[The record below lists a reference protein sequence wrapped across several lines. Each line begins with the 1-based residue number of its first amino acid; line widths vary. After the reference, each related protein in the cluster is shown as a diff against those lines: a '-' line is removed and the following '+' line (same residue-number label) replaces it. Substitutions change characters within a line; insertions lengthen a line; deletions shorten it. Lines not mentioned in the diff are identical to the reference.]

1 MFQPQ
6 FFYEAGKARSGT
18 ALIPFFDSTSVSF
31 AISTRN
37 GNTVVDW
44 GDGSSSNIAPVKMR
58 DYADGSVLSSNFNKS
73 YSSALNGNVSV
84 KFLQGLKDVYSVYLG
99 DFHTTNQQFKL
110 NILDVETFFHQFPN
124 LFSLC
129 IEEYAY
135 QTTARMSVIKGDLA
149 KLPNSVERVL
159 INQAEILNAATDF
172 TLNFSSYTN
181 LSNLKV
187 FRFKDKVATTA
198 QSTIK
203 VIGDV
208 GKLPTSCQLFYLQ
221 KASAGSSITYTAG
234 KVWASA
240 FDTLY
245 LPISLSVFEND
256 NLLNDL
262 KNSVTTAIGGKVIY
276 LGGGYRSS
284 ASDSA
289 VTYLTGLGFTISGV
303 SVIIPLKILDLPL
316 QNNFTD
322 YSASGISMVAGGTSN
337 QPIFALSGRKAGEY
351 CAVFNGSQSIKTTT
365 NLPINSDKVTVEF
378 AIKTTHTSNAL
389 IVEMSP
395 NISASNT
402 FGVYANNLTAN
413 KIDIG
418 DHTMSPNS
426 FNIGGTTVNINDGTW
441 KHLVMTI
448 DRNLGVDQNK
458 IYLNGTLNYSQSTTY
473 YANLIGNFVNN
484 ILFIGQRNGNSV
496 GFNGSL
502 MYLKI
507 YNYALT
513 GGEASTAFNVFTTS
527 GTPILTG
534 KSVALIGDSTITNYA
549 CRSQKIS
556 DTLFNSTDISNGW
569 TATNLAVAGQTISQQ
584 LTVWNNNS
592 NKVTYDIIIIQV
604 GLNDMSTATATTLTN
619 YQNLINQINATKKA
633 GAKVYISCMLPC
645 KQRFVDLGIATGQS
659 NWIALN
665 NAIMGS
671 TFTGVDGRNNYH
683 VSLLDDGG
691 GNLASAYDC
700 GDHIHENQ
708 AGADIIIAGL
718 RTMIGL

>member
-18 ALIPFFDSTSVSF
+18 ALIPFFDSKTIDLT
-31 AISTRN
+31 ISTRS
-37 GNTVVDW
+37 GNSEVTW
-44 GDGSSSNIAPVKMR
+44 GDGTKINWINPKNR
-58 DYADGSVLSSNFNKS
+58 DYTVASETLFSKIHA
-73 YSSALNGNVSV
+73 SAFTGDIAV
-84 KFLQGLKDVYSVYLG
+84 KFFGGLKDVYSLKLTPTSDVQK
-99 DFHTTNQQFKL
+99 NKL
-110 NILDVETFFHQFPN
+110 NILNIGAFLKQFPN
-124 LFSLC
+124 LYSFV
-129 IEEYAY
+129 IENYSYGANYGIINGNILE
-135 QTTARMSVIKGDLA
+135 MPD
-149 KLPNSVERVL
+149 SVEKISSNDFQFSGTL
-159 INQAEILNAATDF
+159 HFNMSEISAT
-172 TLNFSSYTN
+172 
-181 LSNLKV
+181 SNLKKLDL
-187 FRFKDKVATTA
+187 FSYNINGAKK
-198 QSTIK
+198 I
-203 VIGDV
+203 IGDL
-208 GKLPTSCQLFYLQ
+208 GKMP
-221 KASAGSSITYTAG
+221 ASLNYFDLRFAMADSKITYTAG
-234 KVWASA
+234 KIWASS

-289 VTYLTGLGFTISGV
+289 VTYLTGLGFTLSGV
-303 SVIIPLKILDLPL
+303 TKLQKILDLPF

-337 QPIFALSGRKAGEY
+337 QPTFALSGRKAGEY

-378 AIKTTHTSNAL
+378 AIKTTQTSNAL

-402 FGVYANNLTAN
+402 FGVYTNNLTAN

-484 ILFIGQRNGNSV
+484 ILFIGQRNGNLV

-691 GNLASAYDC
+691 GNLAAAYDC

-708 AGADIIIAGL
+708 AGADIIITGF